1 MSKPPDRSG
10 RKARRKTGRK
20 ARQQA
25 QRRGRWAETLSAL
38 YLRLTGHRVLAR
50 NYKTPVGEI
59 DLIAKRAGV
68 VSFIEV
74 KARANI
80 AQACDAITAKQRAR
94 IQRAA
99 ELFLIQN
106 PSLQRCDVRFD
117 VCLVTSRLRLRLLRD
132 AWRP

>member
-1 MSKPPDRSG
+1 MSKPPDHIKRRSKQ
-10 RKARRKTGRK
+10 R
-20 ARQQA
+20 A

-59 DLIAKRAGV
+59 DLIARRAGTL
-68 VSFIEV
+68 SFIEV
-74 KARANI
+74 KARSNLT
-80 AQACDAITAKQRAR
+80 QACEAITTKQQGR

-99 ELFLIQN
+99 ELFLQQN
-106 PSLQRCDVRFD
+106 PALQIYDIRFD
-117 VCLVTSRLRLRLLRD
+117 VCLVTGGLRLQWLRD